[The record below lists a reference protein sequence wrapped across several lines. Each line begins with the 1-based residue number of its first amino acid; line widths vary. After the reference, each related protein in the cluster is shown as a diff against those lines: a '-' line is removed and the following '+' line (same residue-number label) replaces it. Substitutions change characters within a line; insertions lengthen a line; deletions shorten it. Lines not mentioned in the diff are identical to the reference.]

1 MSDPQ
6 RPEREAIERLRVLL
20 EQATPAPWRAAIK
33 PHPEAVRLKTEA
45 ATVSGPDCRI
55 YTVAR
60 DYVCLPET
68 WARQCADAEL
78 IVLLRNLA
86 PALLAALP
94 PTPTPGLETVRLWVE
109 GAIRGQGEPTNQ
121 FERGYLEALKHITPL
136 LPPAPTG
143 ERE

>member
-94 PTPTPGLETVRLWVE
+94 PTPR
-109 GAIRGQGEPTNQ
+109 RG
-121 FERGYLEALKHITPL
+121 
-136 LPPAPTG
+136 
-143 ERE
+143 